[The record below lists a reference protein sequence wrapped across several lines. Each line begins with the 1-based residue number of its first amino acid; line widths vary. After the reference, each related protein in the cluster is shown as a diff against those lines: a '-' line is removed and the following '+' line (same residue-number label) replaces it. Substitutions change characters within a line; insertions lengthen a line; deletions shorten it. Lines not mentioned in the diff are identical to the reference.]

1 MPGTLPS
8 IFTGAAVG
16 MGITWEVVVA
26 AEMISSGGTQG
37 GGGLGFFIWNS
48 YMGGSLPQIVVGMIS
63 IGIAGYLSSTVI
75 RMIGRRAMPWRN
87 LF

>member
-1 MPGTLPS
+1 LPS

-26 AEMISSGGTQG
+26 AEMISTGGRSG

-48 YMGGSLPQIVVGMIS
+48 YIGGSLPQIVVGMIS
-63 IGIAGYLSSTVI
+63 IGIAGYLSSALI
-75 RMIGRRAMPWRN
+75 RIFGYAVMPWQRVR
-87 LF
+87 